1 MFYFL
6 DKKLLCVCG
15 YEFHGRGNS
24 WWCWKSLGGVDSTW
38 LVSRVAMAVCLVQM
52 EGPQAVVTGNVDYY
66 AVAETS

>member
-52 EGPQAVVTGNVDYY
+52 EGP
-66 AVAETS
+66 